1 MLSKFLVSISKKIGM
16 LILIAI
22 LSLCSGIFL
31 TSIVTNE
38 QALASSDS
46 NSCQPL
52 VPGKIYR
59 FIEGVDSCVTPMSD
73 AGIEKLNDSFAKN
86 ILRQGIFPMRTGDIV
101 KAIGDQLGYQPTI
114 YLAGEGSQIPLTVA
128 ARDVPRGMRYNVSW
142 GLTENEPK
150 MFLSRLAPA
159 TPDTQELSLIEM
171 MSYDDQ
177 SKEYNYY
184 LLTYQV
190 GESYDSPFVW
200 AWTGSSSMAHQP
212 QTIGNGCFRCHHNGV
227 PIMREIELPWSNWQS
242 QRANISSEFIAKEI
256 ASETFFLQRRGA
268 EVFENVIRSQF
279 QNFYTNWLKQNIRK
293 EGSNTYVSDIPEMLR
308 HIITNT
314 TINFKSSDV
323 QSDGQYTSPPNGDII
338 GVPPN
343 DTFLADTLL
352 QTTLKLDYPTLSVK
366 LPRNK
371 YDAYLKA
378 HNFNLVG
385 TKGFYRTSEEAYRK
399 PGSTYF
405 AFYLPQ
411 VAAEDIYVTQKL
423 LQSKIVTDKFVAALL
438 MVDFKNPLFSQK
450 RASLQKYAKEITT
463 GQLVAGVSS
472 IPTDFAAKI
481 KATGAKACQPSN
493 FDSCSAEEQFLYTWE
508 LPNDQWKQVTANQ
521 IKGYVNSVANLSE
534 DQKLDYLMRW
544 TVKQRDRFAA
554 TPLLC
559 NFYESRLLFPD
570 NDLSTNPDCPAYT
583 ASN

>member
-1 MLSKFLVSISKKIGM
+1 MLSRFLVSISKKIGV
-16 LILIAI
+16 LVVITL
-22 LSLCSGIFL
+22 LSLLGGVFF
-31 TSIVTNE
+31 TSMEFNG
-38 QALASSDS
+38 QALAATESI
-46 NSCQPL
+46 SCPPV
-52 VPGKIYR
+52 VPGKIHR
-59 FIEGVDSCVTPMSD
+59 FVEGEDSCVTPLSD
-73 AGIEKLNDSFAKN
+73 AEIEKLNDPFTKN
-86 ILRQGIFPMRTGDIV
+86 ILRAGVFPMRAKEITQ
-101 KAIGDQLGYQPTI
+101 AIADKLGYQPTV
-114 YLAGEGSQIPLTVA
+114 YVVGEGSQIPLTV
-128 ARDVPRGMRYNVSW
+128 VSKEFTRGLRYDVSW
-142 GLTENEPK
+142 GPTENDPK
-150 MFLSRLAPA
+150 MFLSQLSPA
-159 TPDTQELSLIEM
+159 TRETKELSLIEM
-171 MSYDDQ
+171 MSFDEQ

-184 LLTYQV
+184 LLTYQT

-200 AWTGSSSMAHQP
+200 AWTGSSSMAHKP

-242 QRANISSEFIAKEI
+242 QRATIASTFLPPEI
-256 ASETFFLQRRGA
+256 ANETFFLQRRGA
-268 EVFENVIRSQF
+268 EVYENVIRSQF
-279 QNFYTNWLKQNIRK
+279 QKFYTNWLKENIRK
-293 EGSNTYVSDIPEMLR
+293 DGSNIYVSDVPEMLR
-308 HIITNT
+308 HVITNT
-314 TINFKSSDV
+314 TVNFKSSDV
-323 QSDGQYTSPPNGDII
+323 QSDAENTSPPNGDIT

-371 YDAYLKA
+371 YDAYLKE
-378 HNFNLVG
+378 HNYNLIG

-411 VAAEDIYVTQKL
+411 LAAEDIYVTQKL
-423 LQSKIVTDKFVAALL
+423 LQSKIVNDKFVASVL

-463 GQLVAGVSS
+463 GKLVAGVSS
-472 IPTDFAAKI
+472 IPTEFAAKI
-481 KATGAKACQPSN
+481 KATGATACQVGN
-493 FDSCSAEEQFLYTWE
+493 FDACSAEEQFLYTWE

-521 IKGYVNSVANLSE
+521 IKGYVDSIANLPE

-544 TVKQRDRFAA
+544 SVKQRDRFAA
-554 TPLLC
+554 APLFC

-570 NDLSTNPDCPAYT
+570 NDLSEDPECPAYT